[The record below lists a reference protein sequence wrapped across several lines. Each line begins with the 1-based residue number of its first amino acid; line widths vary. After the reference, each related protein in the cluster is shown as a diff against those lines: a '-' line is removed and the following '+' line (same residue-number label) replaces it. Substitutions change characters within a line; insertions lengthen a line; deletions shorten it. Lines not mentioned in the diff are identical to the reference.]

1 MKKMLLALM
10 ATAMISTPA
19 LADHSR
25 ATVTVYPTGNYG
37 YENGVL
43 VKYNPRFRP
52 APVVVTIN
60 NQSHYPQYRNHNR
73 YYDTRIQYQYPNYHN
88 HHNQHHRR
96 DRKAEKVIKTVVAG
110 ALIYDIIKD

>member
-1 MKKMLLALM
+1 MKKMLLAIM
-10 ATAMISTPA
+10 ATAFLSTPA

-52 APVVVTIN
+52 APVVVHIN
-60 NQSHYPQYRNHNR
+60 NNNPYHHYNNR
-73 YYDTRIQYQYPNYHN
+73 YIDTRIQYQYPN
-88 HHNQHHRR
+88 HHNRHHRK
-96 DRKAEKVIKTVVAG
+96 DSDAEKVIKGVIAG
-110 ALIYDIIKD
+110 ALIYDIIKK

>member
-1 MKKMLLALM
+1 MKKMLLAIM
-10 ATAMISTPA
+10 ATAFLSTPA

-52 APVVVTIN
+52 TPVVVHIN
-60 NQSHYPQYRNHNR
+60 NNRPYHSRNHI
-73 YYDTRIQYQYPNYHN
+73 YYDTRIQYQYPNHYN
-88 HHNQHHRR
+88 RHHRK
-96 DRKAEKVIKTVVAG
+96 DSNAEKVIKGVIAG

>member
-1 MKKMLLALM
+1 MKKMLLAIM
-10 ATAMISTPA
+10 ATVFISTPA

-52 APVVVTIN
+52 APVVVHIN
-60 NQSHYPQYRNHNR
+60 SQRPYHRYNHR
-73 YYDTRIQYQYPNYHN
+73 YYDTRIQYQYPHYN
-88 HHNQHHRR
+88 HRHHRK
-96 DRKAEKVIKTVVAG
+96 DSDAEKVIKGVIAG

>member
-1 MKKMLLALM
+1 MKKMLLAIM
-10 ATAMISTPA
+10 ASVLISTPA

-43 VKYNPRFRP
+43 VKYHPRFRP

-60 NQSHYPQYRNHNR
+60 NQSHYPQYRQNNR

-88 HHNQHHRR
+88 QHHRR
-96 DRKAEKVIKTVVAG
+96 DRKAEKVIKSVIAG
-110 ALIYDIIKD
+110 ALIYDIVKD